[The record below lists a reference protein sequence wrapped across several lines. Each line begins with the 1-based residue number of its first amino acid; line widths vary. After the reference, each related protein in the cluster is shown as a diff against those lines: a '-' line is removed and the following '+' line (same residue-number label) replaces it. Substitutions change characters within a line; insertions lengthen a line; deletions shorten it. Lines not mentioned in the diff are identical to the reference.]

1 MSVPTWIPTAPD
13 MGFRTP
19 LSPFHHDLPPSPRE
33 SPISSPST
41 TPLCSPSSHDSSS
54 FLSSSPSKQPKLTRQ
69 MTSFI
74 FDETSHAYS
83 VLLPDKPTWEQAIQH
98 HFPGAIR
105 EEAFVKRT
113 YAELNSLGFYNYN
126 TLSCVSLC
134 RDEMCSPFLDEI
146 DSLWKAPFMNIKDEV
161 GKAETLYTHSF
172 CLSSLAGMLFL
183 GVTGMKAAVSHAPI
197 DGHGR
202 QKFVFFAFP
211 HIGISDKGTLGEV
224 ERPGHEK
231 PTTACGAIVQLRK
244 ELESGFINLETDPS
258 DIEFTLLKQKLL
270 KRIKLFS
277 GEVPSVKK
285 LTYFAYEAIL
295 EDLEK
300 LIEQVVD
307 PKFADYAVLTGIQ
320 VHSPGG
326 ASYIWEGETYT
337 CINGVKDP
345 FVV

>member
-1 MSVPTWIPTAPD
+1 MTSPAWIPITPD
-13 MGFRTP
+13 LNIIDNKDNLSSSYP
-19 LSPFHHDLPPSPRE
+19 L
-33 SPISSPST
+33 
-41 TPLCSPSSHDSSS
+41 SSS
-54 FLSSSPSKQPKLTRQ
+54 FPFSSSYTDSNISSSPSSSFSSTSPLDKPPRRQ
-69 MTSFI
+69 TKTSFI
-74 FDETSHAYS
+74 FDETSHTFS
-83 VLLPDKPTWEQAIQH
+83 VLLPDKPVWEQAIQH
-98 HFPGAIR
+98 HFQGAIR

-113 YAELNSLGFYNYN
+113 YANLNDLGFYNYN

-146 DSLWKAPFMNIKDEV
+146 DSLWKAPFMNIKDDV

-197 DGHGR
+197 DNNGR

-211 HIGISDKGTLGEV
+211 HIGINDKGVLGEV
-224 ERPGHEK
+224 ERPGHER
-231 PTTACGAIVQLRK
+231 PTTACGALVALRK
-244 ELESGFINLETDPS
+244 ELESGFINLESDPS
-258 DIEFTLLKQKLL
+258 DIEYILLKQRLL
-270 KRIKLFS
+270 KRIKIFS
-277 GEVPSVKK
+277 GEIPSVKK
-285 LTYFAYEAIL
+285 LTYFAYETIL

-307 PKFADYAVLTGIQ
+307 PKLADYAILTGIQ

-326 ASYIWEGETYT
+326 ASYIWEGEMYT
-337 CINGVKDP
+337 VINGSKEH